1 MFNKVKKNLNV
12 FGFCKGKVLCI
23 VFNCM
28 YGEEVLYEDVLNVVL
43 LEVYEVVVLEVGIEL
58 VV

>member
-1 MFNKVKKNLNV
+1 MKKNLNV